1 MTGPGSCP
9 GAPAVQLAEAN
20 VLMDYCKS
28 GNRAVLS
35 LVAEQLRPLVVVSTV
50 FDEVRELDADECANL
65 GIRIVEAT
73 AEQLDRA
80 DCGGSPVSFSDRV
93 GLVVCR
99 DEGWT
104 CVTNDRALRGLCE
117 QLGVPVRFGLS
128 LLVDLTAAGAITR
141 RRAGVVA
148 RRIHS
153 LNPNHIDDRVLRRF
167 LLGLDRAA
175 RN

>member
-9 GAPAVQLAEAN
+9 GARAVLLAEAN
-20 VLMDYCKS
+20 VLMDYCES

-35 LVAEQLRPLVVVSTV
+35 LAAEQIGPLVVVSSV
-50 FDEVRELDADECANL
+50 LDEVRELDADDCANL

-73 AEQLDRA
+73 TEQLDRA
-80 DCGGSPVSFSDRV
+80 GWVDSPVSFSDQV
-93 GLVVCR
+93 GLVLCR

-104 CVTNDRALRGLCE
+104 CVTNDRTLKRLCE

-128 LLVDLTAAGAITR
+128 LLVDLAVAGAITR

-148 RRIHS
+148 RRIHA
-153 LNPNHIDDRVLRRF
+153 LNPNHIDDRVLSRF
-167 LLGLDRAA
+167 LVGLGQAA